1 MLIAIIVVAVLC
13 LAFANGANDNF
24 KGVATLFGSGTTDFR
39 RALTWATITTLLGSL
54 TAVFLARTLLK
65 SFTGK
70 GLVDTELAATIDY
83 GAAVALGAG
92 LTVLL
97 ATRLGMPIS
106 TTHSL
111 VGTLI
116 GAGWAAGSAINITKL
131 GSGFLAPLLFSP
143 FLALG
148 VTVLLYPLLTH
159 ARRRFGVIAETCL
172 CVGGATVEVV
182 PEACSAV
189 TLRRVEQLSIQV
201 GDVVTCRNRYQGK
214 MFGIDAGPTLD
225 RLHYVSAGMV
235 SFARGLND
243 TPKIAALLVLAPAI
257 GQFGSVALV
266 GAAIAVGGIISSR
279 RVAETMSQKITA
291 MNHGQGFTANFI
303 TSLIV
308 IGASRLGLP
317 VSTTHVGCGS
327 LFGIGSV
334 TRQANWSMIGR
345 ILGAW
350 LVTLP
355 LGAALG
361 ALFYWLISGLG

>member
-1 MLIAIIVVAVLC
+1 MPSD
-13 LAFANGANDNF
+13 F
-24 KGVATLFGSGTTDFR
+24 TLTGGLPSP
-39 RALTWATITTLLGSL
+39 
-54 TAVFLARTLLK
+54 K
-65 SFTGK
+65 SHTSF
-70 GLVDTELAATIDY
+70 
-83 GAAVALGAG
+83 
-92 LTVLL
+92 
-97 ATRLGMPIS
+97 
-106 TTHSL
+106 
-111 VGTLI
+111 
-116 GAGWAAGSAINITKL
+116 
-131 GSGFLAPLLFSP
+131 P

-159 ARRRFGVIAETCL
+159 ARRRFGVTAETCL

-189 TLRRVEQLSIQV
+189 TLQRVEQLSIQV

-214 MFGIDAGPTLD
+214 MFEINAGPTLD

-317 VSTTHVGCGS
+317 VSTTHVNCGS

-361 ALFYWLISGLG
+361 ALFYWLVSGLG